1 MGVFEGNLF
10 APQELIIILLIAL
23 LLFGGKQLPEIGSSL
38 GKAIR
43 EFKRATEEFQR
54 PVEPERP
61 PAPPPTLTTQTG
73 HPAGQVTGIGRAKEG
88 VGGEPEALE
97 PGMRLP

>member
-1 MGVFEGNLF
+1 MGVLEGNLF

-23 LLFGGKQLPEIGSSL
+23 VLFGGKQLPEIGSSL

-54 PVEPERP
+54 PVERP

-73 HPAGQVTGIGRAKEG
+73 HPAGQVTGIEQAKEG
-88 VGGEPEALE
+88 VGGEPEVLE
-97 PGMRLP
+97 PGKRLP